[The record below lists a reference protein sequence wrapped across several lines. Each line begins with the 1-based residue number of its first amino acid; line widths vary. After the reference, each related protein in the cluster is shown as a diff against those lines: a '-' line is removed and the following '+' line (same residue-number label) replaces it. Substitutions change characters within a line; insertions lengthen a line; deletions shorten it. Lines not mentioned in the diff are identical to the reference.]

1 MAKRLVVK
9 TGTYTD
15 REGAE
20 KGRYVDVGV
29 ILSNDNGE
37 FALLNPGVNLAG
49 LMLQQRVAGIGKRD
63 SDMVMASIFDNDRQ
77 QSGQQGQQRTQ
88 GQQQAQRP
96 AHRGGGGS
104 DPAPGDDFDQDIP
117 FIHCGA
123 ML

>member
-20 KGRYVDVGV
+20 KGRYVEVGV
-29 ILSNDNGE
+29 ILSNDKGE

-63 SDMVMASIFDNDRQ
+63 SDMVMCSIFDNSNDSRQ
-77 QSGQQGQQRTQ
+77 PAQGGQQRSQ
-88 GQQQAQRP
+88 P
-96 AHRGGGGS
+96 RGGGGS
-104 DPAPGDDFDQDIP
+104 DPAPAKGGDFDDDIP
-117 FIHCGA
+117 F
-123 ML
+123 

>member
-37 FALLNPGVNLAG
+37 FAVLNPSVNLAG

-77 QSGQQGQQRTQ
+77 QGQQRTQ
-88 GQQQAQRP
+88 GQQRNASPP
-96 AHRGGGGS
+96 ANQPTTG
-104 DPAPGDDFDQDIP
+104 DFDDSIP
-117 FIHCGA
+117 F
-123 ML
+123 